1 MKMTTIVY
9 NHETKQIACDGLMTA
24 GNEIKSTSFKKWH
37 EKDGVY
43 YFFAGDIADIKP
55 FLDMDKLIGFKPDFV
70 PAVTC
75 IFVID
80 GVAYC
85 SGVDNETGYFE
96 IELTFN
102 EAIGSGAPYALSV
115 MKLGKSA
122 FSAAEFAATMDVGTG
137 GDISVFDVESMEF
150 ITGGDV

>member
-1 MKMTTIVY
+1 M
-9 NHETKQIACDGLMTA
+9 AR
-24 GNEIKSTSFKKWH
+24 
-37 EKDGVY
+37 KDGVY

-55 FLDMDKLIGFKPDFV
+55 FLDMDKAIGFKPDFV

-80 GVAYC
+80 GVAYY
-85 SGVDNETGYFE
+85 SGFDNETGYFE

-122 FSAAEFAATMDVGTG
+122 FSSVEFAATMDVSTG

-150 ITGGDV
+150 INEKVK